1 MHSFIG
7 VVNYLCHSLVKV
19 KVKVVGVNTIL
30 ALSILFLFQE

>member
-7 VVNYLCHSLVKV
+7 VVNYLCHSLV